1 MNKWMMALSMACLLA
16 LGSVAQAPLRV
27 MSFNIRFDNP
37 RDSPN
42 HWQAR
47 RDKLASQVR
56 YHQTD
61 LLGVQEA
68 LHGQVT
74 DLQQLLPGFGF
85 VGVGRDDGRTQ
96 GEYSGIFYRQDRLE
110 VLRSASFWLSLSPEV
125 PGSKSWDA
133 AITRLVTW
141 AQFKDRRTGR
151 VFFHFNTHFDHI
163 GQEARRQSARLLLQ
177 QVQQLAGTTPV
188 IVTGDFNA
196 KPTDEPIRILL
207 EAANPQ
213 RLTDSY
219 QLSATG
225 HYGPLGTFNAFSPR
239 ERDEAPIDYIFVKG
253 PWQVLDHATLS
264 QTWGGLFA
272 SDHFAVLATLQLP

>member
-1 MNKWMMALSMACLLA
+1 MKKRMMALSMACLLT
-16 LGSVAQAPLRV
+16 LVSMAQTPLRV

-37 RDSPN
+37 KDSPN

-47 RDKLASQVR
+47 REKLASQVR
-56 YHQTD
+56 YHHTD

-68 LHGQVT
+68 LHGQVQ

-85 VGVGRDDGRTQ
+85 VGVGRDDGQTK
-96 GEYSGIFYRQDRLE
+96 GEYSGIFYKTERLE
-110 VLRSASFWLSLSPEV
+110 LLQSATFWLSLTPEV

-141 AQFKDRRTGR
+141 ARFKDKKTGKI
-151 VFFHFNTHFDHI
+151 FFHFNTHFDHI

-177 QVQQLAGTTPV
+177 QVQQLAGSKPV

-213 RLTDSY
+213 RLTDTY

-225 HYGPLGTFNAFSPR
+225 HYGPMGTFNAFSNR
-239 ERDEAPIDYIFVKG
+239 ERDEVPIDYIFVKG
-253 PWQVLDHATLS
+253 PWRVQDHATLS

-272 SDHFAVLATLQLP
+272 SDHFAVLATVLLP